1 MGYFTL
7 YIGRPPPQL
16 RGVVIMRQLR
26 KCLTHAKI
34 SAGRIHPK
42 DANAPVPYRCRI
54 NTDHIRHDPACEPC
68 SRRDGPRRS
77 LLVLER
83 PGRSLG
89 LREANTA
96 VLGSSKLPCSSVT
109 VRGDGDIRGGPCS
122 RHVGSGDSRSST
134 LIVRVRP

>member
-1 MGYFTL
+1 MMSNENRNIKIRKNYF
-7 YIGRPPPQL
+7 I
-16 RGVVIMRQLR
+16 
-26 KCLTHAKI
+26 KI
-34 SAGRIHPK
+34 VSYEVFI
-42 DANAPVPYRCRI
+42 NAPVPYRCRI

-122 RHVGSGDSRSST
+122 RRVGSGDSRSST